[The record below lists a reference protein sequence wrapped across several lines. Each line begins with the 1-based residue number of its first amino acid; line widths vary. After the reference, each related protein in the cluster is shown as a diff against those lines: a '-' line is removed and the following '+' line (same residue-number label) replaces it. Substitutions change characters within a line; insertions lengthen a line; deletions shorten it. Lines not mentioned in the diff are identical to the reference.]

1 MIGSVGKT
9 NEPTRIAWL
18 EKTLTA
24 IPAGSSILDAGAGQQ
39 QFRKYCAHLRYVS
52 QDFSQYDGKGDGAGL
67 QDGKWD
73 TSKIDIVCDITSIP
87 AKDSSFDAVM
97 CTEVLE
103 HVPDPVKALNELV
116 RLVRPDGWLIL
127 TAPFCSLTH
136 MAPYHFATGFSEYF
150 YRNHLT
156 RLGMEIVDLQL
167 NGNYFEYLAQEI
179 RRLRGIANR
188 YASRELSQTE
198 SAAIETILTLLS
210 ELSADDRGSSELLC
224 FGIHVLARKQQMT
237 IRN

>member
-18 EKTLTA
+18 EKTLAA

-73 TSKIDIVCDITSIP
+73 TSKIDIVSDITTIP
-87 AKDSSFDAVM
+87 AKDSSFDTVM

-103 HVPDPVKALNELV
+103 HVPDPVKALNELA

-150 YRNHLT
+150 YRNHLS

-188 YASRELSQTE
+188 YASRELAQNE
-198 SAAIETILTLLS
+198 SAAIETILKLLS
-210 ELSADDRGSSELLC
+210 ELSAADRGSSELLC
-224 FGIHVLARKQQMT
+224 FGIHVLARKQQT
-237 IRN
+237 TVRN

>member
-1 MIGSVGKT
+1 MIAPVGKT

-18 EKTLTA
+18 EKTLAA

-39 QFRKYCAHLRYVS
+39 QFRKFCSHLRYVS

-73 TSKIDIVCDITSIP
+73 TSKIDIVSDITSIP
-87 AKDSSFDAVM
+87 AKDGSFDAVM

-103 HVPDPVKALNELV
+103 HVPDPVGALNELV
-116 RLVRPDGWLIL
+116 RLVGPDGWLIL

-136 MAPYHFATGFSEYF
+136 MAPYHFATGFSQYF
-150 YRNHLT
+150 YRNHLA

-167 NGNYFEYLAQEI
+167 NGNYFEYLAQET
-179 RRLRGIANR
+179 RRLRGIAQR
-188 YASRELSQTE
+188 YVSRELTPTE
-198 SAAIETILTLLS
+198 STAIDTTLKLLS
-210 ELSADDRGSSELLC
+210 ELSAADRGSSELLC
-224 FGIHVLARKQQMT
+224 FGIHVLARKQQT
-237 IRN
+237 HAHD